1 MSVKLAVIGPPS
13 SGKGTQSSM
22 LSEEYGIPHISTG
35 DLLRSEVQEGTA
47 LGKEASPY
55 MADGKLVPDDLVIR
69 MMAMRLS
76 SEDCEGGFILD
87 GYPRTL
93 EQAEALDKDFG
104 LDIVLYIDV
113 TEEEIVGRAAGRRVC
128 ARCATIYHVDFD
140 PPEVPEI
147 CDVCASELVVREDDT
162 EPVVRERLAVF
173 RERTKPLLERYGS
186 IIVTIDGNG
195 SAEETYMEAKKALRG
210 LDIFSNN
217 VGNNV

>member
-1 MSVKLAVIGPPS
+1 MKLAVIGPPS

-22 LSEEYGIPHISTG
+22 LAEEYGIPHISTG
-35 DLLRSEVQEGTA
+35 DLLRSEVEEGTA
-47 LGKEASPY
+47 LGKEASPH
-55 MADGKLVPDDLVIR
+55 MAEGKLVPDDLVIR

-76 SEDCEGGFILD
+76 SEDCEQGFILD

-113 TEEEIVGRAAGRRVC
+113 SEEEIVRRAAGRRVC

-140 PPEVPEI
+140 PPEVSGM
-147 CDVCASELVVREDDT
+147 CDVCASELIVREDDT
-162 EPVVRERLAVF
+162 EPVIRKRLGVF
-173 RERTKPLLERYGS
+173 HKQTEPLLERYGS
-186 IIVTIDGNG
+186 IMVKIDGNG
-195 SAEETYMEAKKALRG
+195 SAEETYMEAKKALKG